1 MFGLSSQG
9 EVVHATRDK
18 LGTILVIDYRK
29 HRVMTFDSV
38 FEQSKIE
45 RERPWLPVHEYN
57 RAMLLP
63 VAYYQPGSAL
73 VLGLGGGVMV
83 SGLMRVLPGIQVQA
97 VELRP
102 RVLDVARSYFGLP
115 DSDRL
120 DVFCGDA
127 RRYVEDSRSDRYDLI
142 LTDLYQANRMSP
154 AQSQRQFI
162 RQCSRV
168 LTDCGWLALNYHR
181 MPDEN
186 GTLFREIRRQFASVL
201 IFKSKTN
208 NYVIYGSKQPVNIMG
223 SDDPR
228 LLMLEEH
235 LPIGWRKL
243 MGKMRK
249 GNVSARRTSGES

>member
-9 EVVHATRDK
+9 DIIHVARDK
-18 LGTILVIDYRK
+18 LGSILVIDYRK

-63 VAYYQPGSAL
+63 TTYFTPENAL
-73 VLGLGGGVMV
+73 VLGLGGGVLV
-83 SGLMRVLPGIQVQA
+83 SGLMRLLPDLQVQA

-102 RVLDVARSYFGLP
+102 RVVEVARSHFGLP

-120 DVFCGDA
+120 NVFCGDA
-127 RRYVEDSRSDRYDLI
+127 RRYLEESETGCYDLI

-162 RQCSRV
+162 RQCSRA
-168 LTDCGWLALNYHR
+168 LTDRGWLALNFHR

-201 IFKSKTN
+201 VFRSKTN
-208 NYVIYGSKQPVNIMG
+208 NYVIYGSKQMLEPVEVG
-223 SDDPR
+223 DGR
-228 LLMLEEH
+228 LLELEQR
-235 LPIGWRKL
+235 LPIGWKKL
-243 MGKMRK
+243 MSKLR
-249 GNVSARRTSGES
+249 

>member
-9 EVVHATRDK
+9 DIVHAARDK
-18 LGTILVIDYRK
+18 LGNILVIDYRK

-38 FEQSKIE
+38 FEQSKVE

-63 VAYYQPGSAL
+63 VAYSEPETAL
-73 VLGLGGGVMV
+73 VLGLGGGVLV
-83 SGLMRVLPGIQVQA
+83 SGLMRLLPDVQVQA

-102 RVLDVARSYFGLP
+102 RVLEVARSHFGLP

-120 DVFCGDA
+120 NVFCGDA
-127 RRYVEDSRSDRYDLI
+127 RRYVEESQPGCYDLI

-162 RQCSRV
+162 RQCSRA
-168 LTDCGWLALNYHR
+168 LTDRGWLVLNFHR

-186 GTLFREIRRQFASVL
+186 GTLLREIHRQFASVL

-208 NYVIYGSKQPVNIMG
+208 NYVIYGSKQSVTLMESN
-223 SDDPR
+223 DRR
-228 LLMLEEH
+228 LKELEER
-235 LPIGWRKL
+235 LPIGWNKL
-243 MGKMRK
+243 MGKLRN
-249 GNVSARRTSGES
+249 GGPLRRQAQG

>member
-1 MFGLSSQG
+1 MFSLSSHG
-9 EVVHATRDK
+9 DIVHATRDK
-18 LGTILVIDYRK
+18 LGSILVIDYRK

-38 FEQSKIE
+38 FEQSKVE
-45 RERPWLPVHEYN
+45 RDRPWLPVHEYN

-63 VAYYQPGSAL
+63 VSYFKPERAL
-73 VLGLGGGVMV
+73 VLGLGGGVLV
-83 SGLMRVLPGIQVQA
+83 SGLMRLLPEIQVQA

-102 RVLDVARSYFGLP
+102 SVLEVARSHFALP
-115 DSDRL
+115 DTDRL

-127 RRYVEDSRSDRYDLI
+127 RRYVEDSESDRYDLI

-154 AQSQRQFI
+154 AQSQRRFI

-168 LTDCGWLALNYHR
+168 LTEKGWLALNFHR

-201 IFKSKTN
+201 VFKSKTN
-208 NYVIYGSKQPVNIMG
+208 NYVIYGSKQPVTPMDSG
-223 SDDPR
+223 DSR
-228 LLMLEEH
+228 LSVLEER

-243 MGKMRK
+243 MGKLRN
-249 GNVSARRTSGES
+249 GNRVVRRDQS

>member
-1 MFGLSSQG
+1 MFSLSSQG
-9 EVVHATRDK
+9 EIVHAVRDK
-18 LGTILVIDYRK
+18 LGNILVIDYRK

-63 VAYYQPGSAL
+63 TAYFAPENAL
-73 VLGLGGGVMV
+73 VLGLGGGVLV
-83 SGLMRVLPGIQVQA
+83 SGLMRLLPDIQVQA

-102 RVLDVARSYFGLP
+102 RVVEVARSHFGLP

-120 DVFCGDA
+120 NVFCGDA
-127 RRYVEDSRSDRYDLI
+127 RRYVEESEPGCYDLI

-162 RQCSRV
+162 CQCSRA
-168 LTDCGWLALNYHR
+168 LTDRGWLALNFHR

-201 IFKSKTN
+201 VFRSKTN
-208 NYVIYGSKQPVNIMG
+208 NYVIYGSKQMLDPVEVG
-223 SDDPR
+223 DGR
-228 LLMLEEH
+228 LLELEQR
-235 LPIGWRKL
+235 LPIGWKKL
-243 MGKMRK
+243 MAKLSNSSPANCR
-249 GNVSARRTSGES
+249 AQD